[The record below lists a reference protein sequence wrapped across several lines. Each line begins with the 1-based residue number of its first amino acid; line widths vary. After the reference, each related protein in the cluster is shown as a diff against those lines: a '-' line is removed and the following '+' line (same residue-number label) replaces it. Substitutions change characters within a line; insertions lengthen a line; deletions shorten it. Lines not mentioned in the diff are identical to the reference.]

1 MAQREKNVLKNNPN
15 NNQDSII
22 TKNQTIQTII
32 QKILSD
38 CIRSDRMVFSWYG
51 SEDDNSQVL
60 GKGRLFLVQLI
71 NPRKRTIKMNKVFT
85 RNGISFKIIEKRNFT
100 IKNKIFIKT
109 SNPINKI
116 YFINLMKLNNSIIR
130 YRYKSKIFSKKIYR
144 IGFKKLDPYHL
155 IINVECDSGL
165 FLRQFIEGRNFIN
178 PNISLALQNQ
188 CECLKFDIMDIS
200 LS

>member
-1 MAQREKNVLKNNPN
+1 
-15 NNQDSII
+15 
-22 TKNQTIQTII
+22 
-32 QKILSD
+32 
-38 CIRSDRMVFSWYG
+38 
-51 SEDDNSQVL
+51 
-60 GKGRLFLVQLI
+60 
-71 NPRKRTIKMNKVFT
+71 MNKVFT
-85 RNGISFKIIEKRNFT
+85 RNGISFKIIEKKDYLENVKRNFR

-155 IINVECDSGL
+155 IIHVECDSGL
-165 FLRQFIEGRNFIN
+165 FLRQFIEGRNFIT